1 MRRRLVVLAALAC
14 CFLGSAGPLQAQG
27 GAQETKQEVK
37 NRDALLDAAR
47 EMIMKVRFC
56 ALVTIDEEGD
66 PQVRTMDPFPPQ
78 LDWAVW
84 MATNASTRK
93 VLQIRDNARVALHY
107 FDPADPG
114 YVTLTGKARLVS
126 NPVEKGRHWK
136 PEWAAFYADEHR
148 GEDYLLIEFRPDRL
162 EIVSTSRNIASEP
175 SSWSAAVVEF
185 EHLEH

>member
-1 MRRRLVVLAALAC
+1 MRRRLVVLVALAWC
-14 CFLGSAGPLQAQG
+14 LAGLVGPLQAEGVAQG
-27 GAQETKQEVK
+27 TTPEVQ

-47 EMIMKVRFC
+47 EVINKVRFC
-56 ALVTIDEEGD
+56 ALVTIDENGD

-78 LDWAVW
+78 LDWAIW

-93 VLQIRDNARVALHY
+93 VFQIRDNARVALHY

-114 YVTLTGKARLVS
+114 YVTLTGKARIVS
-126 NPVEKGRHWK
+126 NAVEKARHWK

-148 GEDYLLIEFRPDRL
+148 GEDYVLIEFRPERL
-162 EIVSTSRNIASEP
+162 EIVSTSRKIASEP
-175 SSWSAAVVEF
+175 STWSAAVVEF